1 MDFADYLRFLGA
13 LVFVLA
19 LIALVAWAVRR
30 YGLAGGLGGGLAGV
44 ARGRTKRLA
53 VVASLPLDPRRR
65 LVLVRRDEV
74 EHLLV
79 LGASGETVVER
90 NIAAERPAAPDRPED
105 AGT

>member
-30 YGLAGGLGGGLAGV
+30 YGLGGGLAGV

-53 VVASLPLDPRRR
+53 VVESLPLDPRRR
-65 LVLVRRDEV
+65 LVLVRRDGV

-90 NIAAERPAAPDRPED
+90 GIAAERPAAPDRPED